1 MTKIYKIYE
10 DFETSYVLATT
21 NGVINLAN
29 NISNNMNSL
38 YKEKFIDFDDAV
50 NFIEDIALL
59 NIILL
64 DNNSI
69 AEELENI
76 TNIDDIGNGYIEL
89 S

>member
-21 NGVINLAN
+21 KGVINLAN
-29 NISNNMNSL
+29 NISNNMDSL
-38 YKEKFIDFDDAV
+38 YKETFTNFDDAV
-50 NFIEDIALL
+50 NFIEEIALF
-59 NIILL
+59 NIVLL
-64 DNNSI
+64 DDNSI
-69 AEELENI
+69 AKELENI